1 VKIHDS
7 ALIAAVNMSDR
18 YISDRYLPDKAI
30 DLIDEAA
37 ARVKTEMHSLPVELD
52 SINRQIIHIETER
65 AALLNETDE
74 KSKTRLHVVQKE
86 LESLKK
92 QQKQQERD

>member
-1 VKIHDS
+1 
-7 ALIAAVNMSDR
+7 MSDR

-37 ARVKTEMHSLPVELD
+37 ARVKTEMHSLPAELD
-52 SINRQIIHIETER
+52 QINREIIHVETER

-74 KSKTRLHVVQKE
+74 KSKHRLKMVEKE
-86 LESLKK
+86 LEDLK
-92 QQKQQERD
+92 QEQSKRNSE

>member
-18 YISDRYLPDKAI
+18 YISDRFLPDKAI

-37 ARVKTEMHSLPVELD
+37 ARVKTEMHSLPVALD
-52 SINRQIIHIETER
+52 QINREIIHIETEK
-65 AALLNETDE
+65 AALMNENDD
-74 KSKTRLHVVQKE
+74 KSKARLKVVEKE
-86 LESLKK
+86 LSSLKEE
-92 QQKQQERD
+92 QQKQQKE